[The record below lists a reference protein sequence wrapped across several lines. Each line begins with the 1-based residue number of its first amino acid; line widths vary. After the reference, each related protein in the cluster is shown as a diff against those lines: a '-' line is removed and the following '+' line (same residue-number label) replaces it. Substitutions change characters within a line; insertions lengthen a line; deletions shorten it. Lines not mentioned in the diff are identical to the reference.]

1 MWSGEG
7 RGQIPSRGFRNSMQ
21 GFGAWGGKQVACRGH
36 GQALALEPA
45 WGKKDFLEEGD
56 KVYHAGYSEEVVL
69 NALGGIHQRALW
81 TSTVTEE
88 GAGLAKVGPEWDVL
102 RGSFFRGSSRWGR
115 WAVMVIGNWSRTA
128 D

>member
-21 GFGAWGGKQVACRGH
+21 GFGAWGGKQVACSGR

-69 NALGGIHQRALW
+69 YPLGGIHQRALW
-81 TSTVTEE
+81 TSRLTEE

-102 RGSFFRGSSRWGR
+102 RGSFFRRESAEGGGQW
-115 WAVMVIGNWSRTA
+115 WW
-128 D
+128 